1 MYLAATVDDSDDWI
15 DPWIAEQ
22 ILEQEQSGE
31 WSVDMTLEE
40 ALVSLEKIGQS
51 LH

>member
-1 MYLAATVDDSDDWI
+1 MYLAATDDSDD
-15 DPWIAEQ
+15 WIAEQ

-51 LH
+51 LR